1 MSACIGFKTVHESQD
16 LLETIIPLHDNVYI
30 SRDLDNS
37 NEKNPNKFNEI
48 HTCSDLKQHANFLA
62 HVHCHWLDL
71 VITER
76 VSNSIKLV
84 LMKKY
89 AWLMLTSLAGKKK

>member
-1 MSACIGFKTVHESQD
+1 MSACIGFKTVPESQD

-30 SRDLDNS
+30 LGDLDNS

-48 HTCSDLKQHANFLA
+48 HTCFDLKQHVNFPA
-62 HVHCHWLDL
+62 HVHGQWLDL
-71 VITER
+71 LITER

-89 AWLMLTSLAGKKK
+89 GMAHVNVASR